1 MDHRKARKIFWICW
15 LLASVVMVLGAILP
29 DEKMQKAV
37 ITIGMITLE
46 YGNRIHSKRFI
57 VIKFFKRILN
67 KLFHCF

>member
-37 ITIGMITLE
+37 I
-46 YGNRIHSKRFI
+46 RS
-57 VIKFFKRILN
+57 VPKFV
-67 KLFHCF
+67 